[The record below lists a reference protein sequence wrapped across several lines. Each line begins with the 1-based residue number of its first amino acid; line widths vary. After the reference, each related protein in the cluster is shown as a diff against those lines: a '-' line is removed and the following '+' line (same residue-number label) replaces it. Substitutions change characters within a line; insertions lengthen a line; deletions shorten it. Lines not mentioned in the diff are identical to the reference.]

1 MIIFRVLIQF
11 FIILIKLIQLTR
23 ISKSELIMENLFLR
37 QLLTVNQAK
46 KVKPK
51 LTDFDRSFWIALK
64 QTWNKWK

>member
-23 ISKSELIMENLFLR
+23 KSKSELIMENLALR
-37 QLLTVNQAK
+37 QQLVVYQAK

-64 QTWNKWK
+64 QMWSKWK